1 MSCIYLLKWIK
12 KIIFAENYDIMGK
25 INTIW
30 GYLGR
35 HKYLIT
41 LIVGILLVGIV
52 DENSFR
58 SLAMYQIRIQELQ
71 AQIDDYQKQFD
82 NDSLRLHILMNDP
95 KGAER
100 IARER
105 YLMKRPNEDIFIMS
119 TDPKPAEN

>member
-1 MSCIYLLKWIK
+1 
-12 KIIFAENYDIMGK
+12 MGK

-30 GYLGR
+30 GYIAR

-41 LIVGILLVGIV
+41 LILGILLVGIV

-58 SLAMYQIRIQELQ
+58 SLAIYQIKIQELQ
-71 AQIDDYQKQFD
+71 AQIDEYQTQFD
-82 NDSLRLHILMNDP
+82 KDSIRLHILLNDP

-119 TDPKPAEN
+119 TDPKYTEK

>member
-1 MSCIYLLKWIK
+1 MHMLKQMVLSLQKNW
-12 KIIFAENYDIMGK
+12 DIMGK

-30 GYLGR
+30 AYVGR

-58 SLAMYQIRIQELQ
+58 SLAIYQLRIQELQ

-82 NDSLRLHILMNDP
+82 NDSIRLHILMNDP

-119 TDPKPAEN
+119 TDPKPSDN

>member
-1 MSCIYLLKWIK
+1 
-12 KIIFAENYDIMGK
+12 MGK

-41 LIVGILLVGIV
+41 VILGILIVGII

-71 AQIDDYQKQFD
+71 VQIDDYQKQFD
-82 NDSLRLHILMNDP
+82 NDSVRLHILMNDP

-119 TDPKPAEN
+119 TDPKPADN

>member
-1 MSCIYLLKWIK
+1 M
-12 KIIFAENYDIMGK
+12 
-25 INTIW
+25 
-30 GYLGR
+30 GR

-41 LIVGILLVGIV
+41 VILGILIVGII

-82 NDSLRLHILMNDP
+82 NDSVRLHILMNDP

-119 TDPKPAEN
+119 TDPKPADN

>member
-1 MSCIYLLKWIK
+1 
-12 KIIFAENYDIMGK
+12 MGK

-82 NDSLRLHILMNDP
+82 NDSLRLHIQ
-95 KGAER
+95 
-100 IARER
+100 
-105 YLMKRPNEDIFIMS
+105 
-119 TDPKPAEN
+119 

>member
-1 MSCIYLLKWIK
+1 
-12 KIIFAENYDIMGK
+12 MGK

-41 LIVGILLVGIV
+41 LILGILIVGII

-82 NDSLRLHILMNDP
+82 NDSVRLHILMNAP

-119 TDPKPAEN
+119 TDPKPADN

>member
-1 MSCIYLLKWIK
+1 
-12 KIIFAENYDIMGK
+12 MGK

-41 LIVGILLVGIV
+41 VILGILIVGII

-58 SLAMYQIRIQELQ
+58 SYALYQIRIQELQ

-82 NDSLRLHILMNDP
+82 NDSIRLHVLMNDP

-119 TDPKPAEN
+119 TDPKPSDN

>member
-1 MSCIYLLKWIK
+1 
-12 KIIFAENYDIMGK
+12 MGK

-41 LIVGILLVGIV
+41 LILGILIVGII

-82 NDSLRLHILMNDP
+82 NDSVRLHILMNDP

-105 YLMKRPNEDIFIMS
+105 YLMKRPNEDLFIMS
-119 TDPKPAEN
+119 TDPKPADN

>member
-1 MSCIYLLKWIK
+1 
-12 KIIFAENYDIMGK
+12 MGK

-35 HKYLIT
+35 HKDLLTI
-41 LIVGILLVGIV
+41 IVGILLVGLI

-82 NDSLRLHILMNDP
+82 NDSIRLHVLMNDP

-119 TDPKPAEN
+119 TDPKPKDN

>member
-1 MSCIYLLKWIK
+1 
-12 KIIFAENYDIMGK
+12 MGK

-58 SLAMYQIRIQELQ
+58 SLALYQIRIQELQ

-82 NDSLRLHILMNDP
+82 NDSIRLHILMNDP

-119 TDPKPAEN
+119 TDPKPNDN

>member
-1 MSCIYLLKWIK
+1 
-12 KIIFAENYDIMGK
+12 MGK

-41 LIVGILLVGIV
+41 LILGILIVGII

-71 AQIDDYQKQFD
+71 AQIDD
-82 NDSLRLHILMNDP
+82 
-95 KGAER
+95 
-100 IARER
+100 
-105 YLMKRPNEDIFIMS
+105 
-119 TDPKPAEN
+119 

>member
-1 MSCIYLLKWIK
+1 
-12 KIIFAENYDIMGK
+12 MGK

-30 GYLGR
+30 AYFGR

-41 LIVGILLVGIV
+41 LIVGILLVGII

-58 SLAMYQIRIQELQ
+58 SLAVYQIRVQELQ

-82 NDSLRLHILMNDP
+82 GDSIRLSILLNDP

-119 TDPKPAEN
+119 TDPKFEDKN

>member
-1 MSCIYLLKWIK
+1 
-12 KIIFAENYDIMGK
+12 MGK

-41 LIVGILLVGIV
+41 LILGILIVGII

-58 SLAMYQIRIQELQ
+58 SLAMYQIRIQKIQ
-71 AQIDDYQKQFD
+71 AQIADYQKQCD
-82 NDSLRLHILMNDP
+82 NDSIRIHVLMNDP

-119 TDPKPAEN
+119 TDPKPSDN

>member
-1 MSCIYLLKWIK
+1 
-12 KIIFAENYDIMGK
+12 MGK
-25 INTIW
+25 INSIW
-30 GYLGR
+30 AYVGR

-41 LIVGILLVGIV
+41 VIVGILLVGIV
-52 DENSFR
+52 DENS
-58 SLAMYQIRIQELQ
+58 LAIYQIRIQELQ

-82 NDSLRLHILMNDP
+82 NDSIRLHILMNDP

-119 TDPKPAEN
+119 TDPRPNEN

>member
-1 MSCIYLLKWIK
+1 
-12 KIIFAENYDIMGK
+12 MGK

-30 GYLGR
+30 SYLAR
-35 HKYLIT
+35 HRYLIT
-41 LIVGILLVGIV
+41 LILGILLVGIV

-58 SLAMYQIRIQELQ
+58 SLAIYQIRIQELQ
-71 AQIDDYQKQFD
+71 DQIDEYQKQFD
-82 NDSLRLHILMNDP
+82 SDSIRLHILMNDP

-119 TDPKPAEN
+119 TDPRPAEQ

>member
-1 MSCIYLLKWIK
+1 
-12 KIIFAENYDIMGK
+12 MGN

-41 LIVGILLVGIV
+41 VILGILIVGII

-82 NDSLRLHILMNDP
+82 NDSIRLNVLMNDP

-119 TDPKPAEN
+119 TDPKPSDN